1 MTEQT
6 NEPQH
11 DGDRTQARPDTEARR
26 FAWWH
31 GLRPLTRRAIR
42 VGTAVLMALFVSI
55 GFAVSTASYTG
66 SLGPHVAEYSTR
78 LNGEIRVDM
87 GPLGSLVISSP
98 LPANLGVNVLVREI
112 PDQLTSDDADP
123 IAGLMADLNSYNQF
137 LANPQSTVDDAARG
151 LIGDVV
157 GRAVVTLSVLLMAIA
172 LSRLVAHGV
181 LREAIKSAWRQ
192 PGVPFVAPTLAV
204 VLVILP
210 LTDLTRSFGLE
221 GRSSPVLAGTAL
233 EDARITGRL
242 ATIVDYYGGMVVRAV
257 EDNTRFYADVEA
269 NLIAA
274 YEADPAALAPPTRP
288 APLTEDDEG
297 DGEGTDGGEDA
308 SDAGDTDDGEA
319 TDGGETTDA
328 GEAADDAAGAQG
340 AAGIDDDGDSEGDDG
355 PETPNGAEGDAGAA
369 GADGSGGVDGPEGAD
384 TTTPGDLGD
393 AVGLDEDEGEAP
405 ADADAESAQP
415 DRTQSLAFTDPD
427 AEYATFLMV
436 TDLHCNV
443 GIAPAIGT
451 AATLG
456 EVDAILNAGDTVMSG
471 TSVES
476 FCVNAFADEIP
487 SGLPVIVA
495 DGNHDSVLTAEQ
507 ERARGWTVLDGDVVE
522 VAGVRILGDTDPTL
536 TEIGTGTRP
545 ERDET
550 VVEMGERLRAQ
561 ACELQDEESGAD
573 ILLVHSPHAGRQA
586 LDAGCVPMNLS
597 GHMHTQRGP
606 LQLGWGVQ
614 YVSGSTAGATLGR
627 PTVGPLQGTA
637 AMTMIR
643 WNLTEGIPD
652 HYRLI
657 HAEPDASVSLG
668 PWLNFPALPTEHVD
682 PTTPEPEPEPEIP
695 DGVEE
700 PEDVEEGDPSAPDQN
715 LPEDDEAIRE
725 ES

>member
-1 MTEQT
+1 MTDQT
-6 NEPQH
+6 NEPRH
-11 DGDRTQARPDTEARR
+11 DGDRTADRPGTEAQAGERR

-42 VGTAVLMALFVSI
+42 VGTAVLMALLVSI

-87 GPLGSLVISSP
+87 GPLGSLVIASP

-137 LANPQSTVDDAARG
+137 LANPQATIDDAARG

-181 LREAIKSAWRQ
+181 LREALKSAWRQ

-257 EDNTRFYADVEA
+257 EDNTSFYADVES

-274 YEADPAALAPPTRP
+274 YEANPAALAPPVRP
-288 APLTEDDEG
+288 APLVEDEDG
-297 DGEGTDGGEDA
+297 DVEDTDSGQDAGGAGDTNGAEGTDGGEA
-308 SDAGDTDDGEA
+308 TDDGEA
-319 TDGGETTDA
+319 TDGGAT
-328 GEAADDAAGAQG
+328 
-340 AAGIDDDGDSEGDDG
+340 DDGDA
-355 PETPNGAEGDAGAA
+355 PEAEGIQ
-369 GADGSGGVDGPEGAD
+369 GADGTDDGGTGGAD
-384 TTTPGDLGD
+384 TTDPGDLGD
-393 AVGLDEDEGEAP
+393 AVRLDEDEVGAP
-405 ADADAESAQP
+405 GDGDAESAQP
-415 DRTQSLAFTDPD
+415 DRAQSLAFTDPD

-436 TDLHCNV
+436 ADLHCNV
-443 GIAPAIGT
+443 GMAPVIGT

-522 VAGVRILGDTDPTL
+522 VAAVRILGDTDPTL

-561 ACELQDEESGAD
+561 ACELQEEESGAD

-682 PTTPEPEPEPEIP
+682 PTAPEPEPEPEIP